1 MLLTFNQTL
10 FLILTVAAVVIA
22 VFLILFLLQLRRTAR
37 EAEKSLQEFQVTL
50 EKLKTIEDKV
60 ERRLDETGTIIQSA
74 KKTVSGLSELSL
86 FLTTRVVRPASKYWP
101 VIFPLMRYG
110 WQLIKKR
117 KEKKNGR

>member
-101 VIFPLMRYG
+101 VIFPLVRFG
-110 WQLIKKR
+110 WQMIKKR

>member
-37 EAEKSLQEFQVTL
+37 EAEKSLQELQVTL

-60 ERRLDETGTIIQSA
+60 ERHLDETGTIIQSA
-74 KKTVSGLSELSL
+74 KKTVSGLSELSF

>member
-74 KKTVSGLSELSL
+74 KKTVSGLSELSF

-101 VIFPLMRYG
+101 VIFPLVRFG

>member
-74 KKTVSGLSELSL
+74 KKTVSGLSELSF

>member
-22 VFLILFLLQLRRTAR
+22 VFLILFLLQLRRTAQ
-37 EAEKSLQEFQVTL
+37 EAEKSLQELQLTL
-50 EKLKTIEDKV
+50 AKLKTIEDKV
-60 ERRLDETGTIIQSA
+60 ERRLDETGTIIESA

-86 FLTTRVVRPASKYWP
+86 FFTTRVVRPAAKYWP
-101 VIFPLMRYG
+101 VIFPLVRYG

>member
-22 VFLILFLLQLRRTAR
+22 VFLVLFLIQLRRTAR
-37 EAEKSLQEFQVTL
+37 EAEKSFQELQVTL
-50 EKLKTIEDKV
+50 EKLKTIEDKLGQ
-60 ERRLDETGTIIQSA
+60 RLDETGKVIESA

-86 FLTTRVVRPASKYWP
+86 FLTTRVVRPASRYWP
-101 VIFPLMRYG
+101 VLFPLVRFG
-110 WQLIKKR
+110 WQMIKKR

>member
-22 VFLILFLLQLRRTAR
+22 VFLILFLIQLRRTVR
-37 EAEKSLQEFQVTL
+37 EAEKSFQQLQVTL
-50 EKLKTIEDKV
+50 DKLKKIEDKLDL
-60 ERRLDETGTIIQSA
+60 RLDETGKVIESA

-86 FLTTRVVRPASKYWP
+86 FLTTRVIRPASRYWP
-101 VIFPLMRYG
+101 VLFPLVRFG
-110 WQLIKKR
+110 WQMIKKR

>member
-74 KKTVSGLSELSL
+74 KKR
-86 FLTTRVVRPASKYWP
+86 FRVCQN
-101 VIFPLMRYG
+101 FPFS
-110 WQLIKKR
+110 
-117 KEKKNGR
+117 

>member
-74 KKTVSGLSELSL
+74 KKHGFGSVRTFPFLNDQSGQAGL
-86 FLTTRVVRPASKYWP
+86 
-101 VIFPLMRYG
+101 
-110 WQLIKKR
+110 
-117 KEKKNGR
+117 

>member
-22 VFLILFLLQLRRTAR
+22 VFLVLFLIQLRRTAR
-37 EAEKSLQEFQVTL
+37 EAEKSFQELQVTL
-50 EKLKTIEDKV
+50 DKLKKIEDKLDH
-60 ERRLDETGTIIQSA
+60 RLDETGKVIESA

-86 FLTTRVVRPASKYWP
+86 FLTTRVVRPASRYWP
-101 VIFPLMRYG
+101 VLFPLVRFG
-110 WQLIKKR
+110 WQMIKKR

>member
-22 VFLILFLLQLRRTAR
+22 VFLVLFLIQLRRTAR
-37 EAEKSLQEFQVTL
+37 EAEKSFQELQVTL
-50 EKLKTIEDKV
+50 DKLKKIEDKLDH
-60 ERRLDETGTIIQSA
+60 RLDETGKVIESA

-86 FLTTRVVRPASKYWP
+86 FLTTRVVRPASRYWP
-101 VIFPLMRYG
+101 VLFTLVRFG
-110 WQLIKKR
+110 WQMIKKR

>member
-37 EAEKSLQEFQVTL
+37 EAEKSLQELQVTL

-60 ERRLDETGTIIQSA
+60 ERHLDETGTIIQSA

>member
-22 VFLILFLLQLRRTAR
+22 VFLVLFLIQLRRTVR
-37 EAEKSLQEFQVTL
+37 EAEKSFQELQVTL
-50 EKLKTIEDKV
+50 EKLKKIEDKLDQ
-60 ERRLDETGTIIQSA
+60 RLDETGKVIESA

-86 FLTTRVVRPASKYWP
+86 FLTTRVVRPASRYWP
-101 VIFPLMRYG
+101 VLFPLVRFG
-110 WQLIKKR
+110 WQMIKKR

>member
-22 VFLILFLLQLRRTAR
+22 VFLVLFLIQLRRTVR
-37 EAEKSLQEFQVTL
+37 EAEKSFQELQVTL
-50 EKLKTIEDKV
+50 EKLKTIEDKLDQ
-60 ERRLDETGTIIQSA
+60 RLDETGKVIESA

-86 FLTTRVVRPASKYWP
+86 FLTTRVVRPASRYWP
-101 VIFPLMRYG
+101 VLFPLVRFG
-110 WQLIKKR
+110 WQMIKKR

>member
-74 KKTVSGLSELSL
+74 KKTVSGLSELSI

-101 VIFPLMRYG
+101 VIFPLVRFG

>member
-37 EAEKSLQEFQVTL
+37 EAEKSLQELQVTL

-74 KKTVSGLSELSL
+74 KKTVSGLSELSF

>member
-22 VFLILFLLQLRRTAR
+22 VFLILFLLQLRRTAQ
-37 EAEKSLQEFQVTL
+37 EAEKSMQELQLTL
-50 EKLKTIEDKV
+50 AKLKTIEDKV
-60 ERRLDETGTIIQSA
+60 ERRLDETGTIIESA

-101 VIFPLMRYG
+101 VIFPLVRYG

>member
-22 VFLILFLLQLRRTAR
+22 VFFVLFLIQLRRTAR
-37 EAEKSLQEFQVTL
+37 EAEKSFQELQISL
-50 EKLKTIEDKV
+50 DKLKKIEDKL
-60 ERRLDETGTIIQSA
+60 EQRLDETGQIFESA

-101 VIFPLMRYG
+101 IFFPLVRLG
-110 WQLIKKR
+110 WKIIKKR
-117 KEKKNGR
+117 KEKKNG

>member
-22 VFLILFLLQLRRTAR
+22 VFLVLFLIQLRRTAR
-37 EAEKSLQEFQVTL
+37 EAEKSFQELQVTL
-50 EKLKTIEDKV
+50 DKLKKIEDKLDH
-60 ERRLDETGTIIQSA
+60 RLDETGKVIESA

-86 FLTTRVVRPASKYWP
+86 FLTTRVIRPATRYWP
-101 VIFPLMRYG
+101 VLFPLVRFG
-110 WQLIKKR
+110 WQMIKKR

>member
-22 VFLILFLLQLRRTAR
+22 VFLILFLLQLRRTAQ
-37 EAEKSLQEFQVTL
+37 EAEKSLQELQLTL
-50 EKLKTIEDKV
+50 AKLKTIEDKV
-60 ERRLDETGTIIQSA
+60 ERRLDETGTIIESA

-101 VIFPLMRYG
+101 VIFPLVRYG